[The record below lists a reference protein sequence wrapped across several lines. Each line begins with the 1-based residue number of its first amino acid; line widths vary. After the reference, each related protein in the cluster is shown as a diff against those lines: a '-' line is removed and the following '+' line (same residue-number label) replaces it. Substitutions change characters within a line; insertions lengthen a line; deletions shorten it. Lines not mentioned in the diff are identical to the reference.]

1 MRVLH
6 IGLIL
11 FCLSLKLPAAD
22 APTPLGALLD
32 EATRNN
38 PEILAARRGWQ
49 AATQVPSQVSTLP
62 DPQVTVQSFSVG
74 SPRPFAGYSNS
85 SFAYI
90 GFGVSQDFPYPGKLK
105 LKGEAAQQD
114 ADISRD
120 KVEAVR
126 RSVLQQIKEAYFQ
139 TAYSQQTLEV
149 LDRNGK
155 LLDQIE
161 KIADARYRVGQ
172 GKQQDVLKAQL
183 EKTKL
188 LREVAHHHELMETQ
202 QALLMK
208 LLNRPPGSPEITTEP
223 LVETPLR
230 YTSDELLEKVRA
242 QNPEVATQQEMVK
255 KQSLQVEIARKDRY
269 PDFSVQYMWQ
279 RTGPSFPSY
288 YMLTL
293 SARLPIYRRRK
304 LNPEMTQAA
313 EELNRSQREYES
325 QVQTAYFDVR
335 NQYIAAETAS
345 QMLKIYREGLIPQ
358 ALATYQSGLAS
369 YQTGSLD
376 FESLFSTFL
385 DVLNFDGEYWKT
397 LMEHETA
404 LARIGRHRHRTQLR
418 NANATLSNR
427 FLRATGTNDCSG
439 RRPRIPVD

>member
-1 MRVLH
+1 MR
-6 IGLIL
+6 IL
-11 FCLSLKLPAAD
+11 KTGFIMFWLSLHLPAAE
-22 APTPLGALLD
+22 APTPLSALLD
-32 EATRNN
+32 EAMRNN
-38 PEILAARRGWQ
+38 PDILAARRGWQ
-49 AATQVPSQVSTLP
+49 AAAQVPSQVSTLP

-85 SFAYI
+85 NFAYI
-90 GFGVSQDFPYPGKLK
+90 GFGVSQDIPYPGKLK
-105 LKGEAAQQD
+105 LKSEAAQQD
-114 ADISRD
+114 ATISRD
-120 KVEAVR
+120 KLEAVR
-126 RSVLQQIKEAYFQ
+126 RSVLQQVKEAYFQ
-139 TAYSQQTLEV
+139 TAYIQQTLEV

-202 QALLMK
+202 QALLLK
-208 LLNRPPGSPEITTEP
+208 LLNRPPGSPEIKTEP

-230 YTSDELLEKVRA
+230 YTSDELLQKVRD
-242 QNPEVATQQEMVK
+242 QNPDIATQQESVK
-255 KQSLQVEIARKDRY
+255 KQSLQVEMARKDRY

-288 YMLTL
+288 YMLTF

-304 LNPEMTQAA
+304 LNPEMTQAV

-335 NQYIAAETAS
+335 NEYIAAETAS

-404 LARIGRHRHRTQLR
+404 LARIEQV
-418 NANATLSNR
+418 
-427 FLRATGTNDCSG
+427 TGVPLN
-439 RRPRIPVD
+439 

>member
-1 MRVLH
+1 MKVLNSSVF
-6 IGLIL
+6 L
-11 FCLSLKLPAAD
+11 FCVSLSLPAAD
-22 APTPLGALLD
+22 TPPTPLATLLD
-32 EATRNN
+32 EAARNN
-38 PEILAARRGWQ
+38 PDILAARRGWQ

-85 SFAYI
+85 NFAYI
-90 GFGVSQDFPYPGKLK
+90 GLGVSQDFPYPGKLK

-114 ADISRD
+114 AAISRD
-120 KVEAVR
+120 KLDAVR
-126 RSVLQQIKEAYFQ
+126 RAVLQQVKEAYFQ
-139 TAYSQQTLEV
+139 TAYIQQTLEV

-188 LREVAHHHELMETQ
+188 LREVAHHHELMGTQ
-202 QALLMK
+202 QALLLK
-208 LLNRPPGSPEITTEP
+208 LLNRPPRSPEITTEP

-288 YMLTL
+288 YMLTF

-304 LNPEMTQAA
+304 LNPEMTQAV

-335 NQYIAAETAS
+335 NQYIAAQTAS

-404 LARIGRHRHRTQLR
+404 LARIEQV
-418 NANATLSNR
+418 
-427 FLRATGTNDCSG
+427 TGVPLN
-439 RRPRIPVD
+439 